1 MRFVIM
7 IVLSL
12 VALLLCGCKP
22 RTPSTSVRPTG
33 ASQQNAPGSSFNHLG
48 DGNSST
54 SVPAAPAN
62 HPAS

>member
-1 MRFVIM
+1 MRLVIM

-22 RTPSTSVRPTG
+22 RTPNTSVRPTG
-33 ASQQNAPGSSFNHLG
+33 TGQQTAPGNTFHHLG
-48 DGNSST
+48 EGNSST

-62 HPAS
+62 RPAS